1 MSHAAPLVGRF
12 AAKLILDVL
21 PAALASLIGGFLFTQ
36 FQASHTAASQPPAE
50 QASPASAEMMQ
61 LVRDEHAVIFEY
73 LKAEVAAQKH
83 RLAAED
89 EEAARAVAE
98 AKAAAAAEARRVAA
112 AVISAKPAP
121 QRSKAA
127 PAPGAN
133 AATPVGAPLVIAQ
146 AGPSD
151 GAAAGEAGAPPKTL
165 KQRVIDATL
174 HVVSAIGGI
183 PSWIASMG
191 DRMGGGSSPNAA
203 PVGRMFTASS

>member
-12 AAKLILDVL
+12 AAKLVLDVL
-21 PAALASLIGGFLFTQ
+21 PAALASVIGGFVFTQ
-36 FQASHTAASQPPAE
+36 LQASHTAVPQLPE

-61 LVRDEHAVIFEY
+61 LVRDEHAMIFEY

-98 AKAAAAAEARRVAA
+98 AKATAAAEARRVAA

-121 QRSKAA
+121 QRSKAV
-127 PAPGAN
+127 PASGAN

-151 GAAAGEAGAPPKTL
+151 AAAAAEAGAPPETL

-191 DRMGGGSSPNAA
+191 DRRSGSSPNAA
-203 PVGRMFTASS
+203 PGRMFTASS